1 MNPSNRPAVIDHA
14 ILEDSVDPNEAQR
27 EEKSEISLKY
37 GARHVILLF
46 VPVCL
51 CMLVVIVTMNTVD
64 YYNVKDVYL
73 LYTPFHSDTTDVGT
87 IVWESVANSV
97 ILLGVVIVM
106 TVLLIVLYKLRCYRV
121 IHGWLI
127 LSSLFMLFFFTFTYL
142 REVFMAYNVP
152 LDYITSSLIMWNLGI
167 VGMICIH
174 WKGPLLLQQA
184 YLILMSALMALIFI
198 KYLPDWTAWT
208 VLAVISLWDL
218 VAVLCPH
225 GPLRIL
231 VETAQERDEPI
242 FPALIYSSTVIY
254 SIFLGKRSN
263 SLTRGSV
270 ANNTQEQAFSGET
283 VVAFSNTRPI
293 LVVDHHPDAD
303 AQLVSSRLAKQANV
317 SRRLCQSDLRPHS
330 SPSTSAA
337 EMEDEEERGV
347 KLGLGDF
354 IFYSVLVGKASTY
367 GDWNTT
373 VACLVAVLIGLCVTL
388 LLLAIFRKALPALPV
403 SIFFG
408 LIFYFSTSIIVSP
421 MTNTLAKMSKEEPL
435 QELPANTGATFNVK
449 YGAGHVIQIF
459 IPVALCMTFV
469 AIVMNTVTHYR
480 VQNMFLPYTPFHTET
495 DEVKVIVY
503 ENVLNTLIIL
513 SVVVMLT
520 CCLVAL
526 YKFRFYRVIYAWV
539 IGAGLVILFF
549 LLFTFIKYIR
559 CVVIRCRTISM
570 FSCIL
575 EALQLPLDVFTGIF
589 LLWNLAGLG
598 MIVIYWHGPLR
609 VQQCYLIVMSALLAL
624 FFIKYLP
631 KWTTWI
637 LLVVISLWDLVA
649 VLHPRGPL
657 RVLVEL
663 SRERNEPIIPAL
675 VYSSAVTYAMANASK
690 AGIAK
695 KRSSKSSETNAP
707 LSSNA
712 PATGKGKDESLQSQD
727 LPSTSSEEKKMKEM
741 KSGRREE
748 EEEFEDGNSSSPLVF
763 ALTFIIDGIKLGLGD
778 FIFYSLL
785 VGKSCDHDDNL
796 TVVACIICILI
807 GLSLTLVILA
817 IRRHA
822 LPALPISIFFGV
834 IANFSTAYM
843 ISPMAT
849 ALATRQLF
857 V

>member
-373 VACLVAVLIGLCVTL
+373 VACLVAVLIVSELLKFTPRAKSLTVL
-388 LLLAIFRKALPALPV
+388 LLE
-403 SIFFG
+403 
-408 LIFYFSTSIIVSP
+408 
-421 MTNTLAKMSKEEPL
+421 MSKEEPL

-741 KSGRREE
+741 KKTIAEE
-748 EEEFEDGNSSSPLVF
+748 EEEFED
-763 ALTFIIDGIKLGLGD
+763 DGIKLGLGD

>member
-106 TVLLIVLYKLRCYRV
+106 TVLLIVLYKLRCYRLLSCFQLRSYEV

-242 FPALIYSSTVIY
+242 FPALIYSCKFNLLAPASHHCCSPATVIY

-373 VACLVAVLIGLCVTL
+373 VACLVAVLI
-388 LLLAIFRKALPALPV
+388 V
-403 SIFFG
+403 SE
-408 LIFYFSTSIIVSP
+408 LQ
-421 MTNTLAKMSKEEPL
+421 MSKEEPL

-695 KRSSKSSETNAP
+695 KRSSKSSETN
-707 LSSNA
+707 
-712 PATGKGKDESLQSQD
+712 
-727 LPSTSSEEKKMKEM
+727 
-741 KSGRREE
+741 
-748 EEEFEDGNSSSPLVF
+748 
-763 ALTFIIDGIKLGLGD
+763 
-778 FIFYSLL
+778 
-785 VGKSCDHDDNL
+785 GKSCDHDDNL

>member
-1 MNPSNRPAVIDHA
+1 MNPSDRPAVIGHP
-14 ILEDSVDPNEAQR
+14 ILEDNVDANEAQR

-64 YYNVKDVYL
+64 YYSVKDVYL

-263 SLTRGSV
+263 SLTRVSV

-303 AQLVSSRLAKQANV
+303 TQIVSSRLAKQANV
-317 SRRLCQSDLRPHS
+317 SGRLCQTDFRPHS

-373 VACLVAVLIGLCVTL
+373 VACLVAVLI
-388 LLLAIFRKALPALPV
+388 
-403 SIFFG
+403 
-408 LIFYFSTSIIVSP
+408 
-421 MTNTLAKMSKEEPL
+421 
-435 QELPANTGATFNVK
+435 QELLANTGATFNVK

-480 VQNMFLPYTPFHTET
+480 VQNIPYTPFHTET

-513 SVVVMLT
+513 SVVVLLT

-549 LLFTFIKYIR
+549 LLFTFIN
-559 CVVIRCRTISM
+559 
-570 FSCIL
+570 CIL
-575 EALQLPLDVFTGIF
+575 DAIQFPLDVITGIF

-598 MIVIYWHGPLR
+598 MVVIYWHGPLR
-609 VQQCYLIVMSALLAL
+609 VQQGYLIVMSALLAL

-675 VYSSAVTYAMANASK
+675 VYSSTLSLNSAITENSNF
-690 AGIAK
+690 
-695 KRSSKSSETNAP
+695 ET
-707 LSSNA
+707 LR
-712 PATGKGKDESLQSQD
+712 SQD
-727 LPSTSSEEKKMKEM
+727 LPSTSSEEKKEKEKRAKM
-741 KSGRREE
+741 LEE
-748 EEEFEDGNSSSPLVF
+748 EEEFED
-763 ALTFIIDGIKLGLGD
+763 DGIKLGLGD

-817 IRRHA
+817 IRKHA

-849 ALATRQLF
+849 ALASRQLF